1 MEYLAPDTQVHE
13 HTVTSGNGVV
23 SEFIAVVNDLGKR
36 RVPFLFVTDFELK
49 KPLAFELQQVDAAK
63 ILYDIN
69 GFSNFSAQG
78 SSFLPRNFFLH
89 KYPLPEK
96 VYREKYDKV
105 LRRLSYGDT
114 YLTNLTIPTK
124 IELPCSLHELFP
136 CCRAKY
142 KLLFDDQFLV
152 FSPET
157 FVTIEEGFIR
167 SFPMKGTIDASL
179 PNARER
185 ILSDKKELA
194 EHVTIVDLIRNDL
207 SQVATSVRV
216 PRFRYVEEIRTSG
229 KNLLQV
235 SSEVAGRLP
244 DDYRSRLGE
253 ILVAL
258 LPAGSVSGAPKART
272 LEVIRE
278 AEEDERGYFTG
289 VFGYYDGERL
299 DSGVMIRYIE
309 RNGEGWVYRSGGG
322 ITTQSVPEAEYQ
334 EAIDKVYVPFD

>member
-1 MEYLAPDTQVHE
+1 MEYLAPDSQVHE
-13 HTVTSGNGVV
+13 HTVTSGNGIV
-23 SEFIAVVNDLGKR
+23 SEFIAVVNELGR
-36 RVPFLFVTDFELK
+36 RSVPFLFVTDFELK
-49 KPLAFELQQVDAAK
+49 KPLALALSRVDASD
-63 ILYDIN
+63 ILYNIN
-69 GFSNFSAQG
+69 GFSNAGAQVP
-78 SSFLPRNFFLH
+78 SILPASVFLQ
-89 KYPLPEK
+89 KYPIPEH

-105 LRRLSYGDT
+105 LRHLNYGDT

-124 IELPCSLHELFP
+124 IELPCSLDELFHV
-136 CCRAKY
+136 CRAKY
-142 KLLFDDQFLV
+142 RLLFKNQFLV

-157 FVTIEEGFIR
+157 FVTIDEGIIR
-167 SFPMKGTIDASL
+167 SFPMKGTIDASI

-207 SQVATSVRV
+207 SQVATNVRV

-278 AEEDERGYFTG
+278 AEVDERGYFTG
-289 VFGYYDGERL
+289 VFGYFDGERL

-309 RNGEGWVYRSGGG
+309 RSDDGWIYRSGGG
-322 ITTQSVPEAEYQ
+322 ITTQSAPEAEYQ
-334 EAIDKVYVPFD
+334 EAIDKVYVPVD

>member
-1 MEYLAPDTQVHE
+1 MEHIAPDSQVHE
-13 HTVTSGNGVV
+13 HTVTFDGGIV
-23 SEFIAVVNDLGKR
+23 SEFISVVNDWGR
-36 RVPFLFVTDFELK
+36 RRIPFLFIADFELK
-49 KPLAFELQQVDAAK
+49 MPQAIALDRIEPGK

-69 GFSNFSAQG
+69 GYSNALPQNAGRLPTSA
-78 SSFLPRNFFLH
+78 LLRKHPM
-89 KYPLPEK
+89 PEP

-105 LRRLSYGDT
+105 LRHLHYGDT
-114 YLTNLTIPTK
+114 YLTNLTIPTRV
-124 IELPCSLHELFP
+124 ELPCALHELFYVS
-136 CCRAKY
+136 RAKY
-142 KLLFDDQFLV
+142 KLLYEDRFLV

-157 FVTIEEGFIR
+157 FVKIEEGTIR

-179 PNARER
+179 PNARDK
-185 ILSDKKELA
+185 ILSDQKELA

-207 SQVATSVRV
+207 SQVATQVTV
-216 PRFRYVEEIRTSG
+216 PRFRYVEKIRTSG

-235 SSEVAGRLP
+235 SSEVRGRLP
-244 DDYRSRLGE
+244 DEYRSRLGE
-253 ILVAL
+253 IIVAL

-278 AEEDERGYFTG
+278 AEGCERGYYTG
-289 VFGYYDGERL
+289 VFGYHDGNRL

-309 RNGEGWVYRSGGG
+309 RNGEGWIYRSGGG

>member
-1 MEYLAPDTQVHE
+1 MEYFTPDTQVHE
-13 HTVTSGNGVV
+13 HTVTSGSGTVA
-23 SEFIAVVNDLGKR
+23 EFISLVNDWGTR
-36 RVPFLFVTDFELK
+36 RIPFLFVTDFELR
-49 KPLAFELQQVDAAK
+49 KPWAITLEQVDAGK

-69 GFSNFSAQG
+69 GFSNAI
-78 SSFLPRNFFLH
+78 SSDSSLLPAGIFLQKHPIS
-89 KYPLPEK
+89 EDT
-96 VYREKYDKV
+96 YREKYDKV
-105 LRRLSYGDT
+105 LRHLTYGDT
-114 YLTNLTIPTK
+114 YLANLTIQTR
-124 IELPCSLHELFP
+124 IELPCALRDLFHV
-136 CCRAKY
+136 CRAKY
-142 KLLFDDQFLV
+142 KLLFKDQFLV

-157 FVTIEEGFIR
+157 FVTIRDGIIR

-179 PNARER
+179 PNAREK

-207 SQVATSVRV
+207 SQVATQVTV
-216 PRFRYVEEIRTSG
+216 PRFRYVDEIRTSG

-278 AEEDERGYFTG
+278 AEGDERGYFTG

-309 RNGEGWVYRSGGG
+309 RQNDNWVYRSGGG
-322 ITTQSVPEAEYQ
+322 ITTQSQPEAEYQ
-334 EAIDKVYVPFD
+334 EAIDKVYVPVD